1 MAGNM
6 SSSTNGELKKLSEE
20 SLAQP
25 PEKVFD
31 IMYKLGEGSYGSVY
45 KAQHKESSSIVAIKL
60 VPVESDLHEIIKE
73 ISIMQQC
80 DSPYVVR
87 YYGSYF
93 KQYDLWICM
102 EYCGAGSVSDIM
114 RLRKKTLTEDEIATI
129 LSDTLKG
136 LVYLHLRRKIHRD
149 IKAANIL
156 LNTEGYAKLADFG
169 VAGQL
174 TDTMAK
180 RNTVIGTPFWM
191 APEVIEEIGYDCV
204 ADIWSLGITALEMA
218 EGKPPYGDIHPM
230 RAIFMIPQ
238 KPPPSFREPDR
249 WSTEFIDFVSKCLV
263 KEPDDRAT
271 ATELLEHEFIR
282 NAKHRSILKP
292 MLEETC
298 AIREQQRANRSIGGV
313 GMLQNMLETSFM
325 EDPGTLVPEK
335 VGEYQQSSAS
345 DATMIAHAEPD
356 LDEGTLGPGGLKN
369 LNKGGPAAGAA
380 AAATTASPLDGP
392 PVDTGTMVELESNL
406 GTMVINS
413 DSDDSTTAKPTDD
426 QKPRNRYRPQFLEHF
441 ERKNAGDAR
450 GDDKAM
456 ATEYSPA
463 AAEQQQQQQQ
473 QQQQLQ
479 QEKPHLASG
488 ANDITNWEH
497 NMEMQFQQISAINQ
511 YGLQQH
517 QQLQHALMAYPLMDE
532 QLIALNNQQ
541 NLLRNNAAAQAIGQQ
556 GIPPA
561 AAPAAPAQ
569 PPPAYQNQHMHTQS
583 HAYVEGEF
591 EFLKFLTFD
600 DLTQRLS
607 NIDHEMELE
616 IEQLN
621 KKYNAKRQ
629 PIVDAMNAKRKRQQN
644 INNNLIKI

>member
-1 MAGNM
+1 M
-6 SSSTNGELKKLSEE
+6 SSNTNGNGELKKLSEE
-20 SLAQP
+20 SLLQP

-45 KAQHKESSSIVAIKL
+45 KALHKESSSIVAIKL

-114 RLRKKTLTEDEIATI
+114 RLRKKTLTEEEIATI

-218 EGKPPYGDIHPM
+218 EGKPPYGEIHPM

-263 KEPDDRAT
+263 KNPDERAT

-282 NAKHRSILKP
+282 NAKHRSILKT

-298 AIREQQRANRSIGGV
+298 AIREQQRAHRAAGGAMSQAKSLATQE
-313 GMLQNMLETSFM
+313 GGLMLHEEENEYNSGTVKTFV
-325 EDPGTLVPEK
+325 DPGTLVPEK
-335 VGEYQQSSAS
+335 FNEYQENSAS
-345 DATMIAHAEPD
+345 DATMIAHREDVDDA
-356 LDEGTLGPGGLKN
+356 TLGPGGIKAGMA
-369 LNKGGPAAGAA
+369 KAAAKASATAAGGAGGTGGSA
-380 AAATTASPLDGP
+380 DVAT
-392 PVDTGTMVELESNL
+392 VDSGTMVELESNL
-406 GTMVINS
+406 G
-413 DSDDSTTAKPTDD
+413 
-426 QKPRNRYRPQFLEHF
+426 E
-441 ERKNAGDAR
+441 
-450 GDDKAM
+450 
-456 ATEYSPA
+456 
-463 AAEQQQQQQQ
+463 
-473 QQQQLQ
+473 
-479 QEKPHLASG
+479 
-488 ANDITNWEH
+488 
-497 NMEMQFQQISAINQ
+497 
-511 YGLQQH
+511 
-517 QQLQHALMAYPLMDE
+517 
-532 QLIALNNQQ
+532 
-541 NLLRNNAAAQAIGQQ
+541 
-556 GIPPA
+556 
-561 AAPAAPAQ
+561 
-569 PPPAYQNQHMHTQS
+569 
-583 HAYVEGEF
+583 
-591 EFLKFLTFD
+591 
-600 DLTQRLS
+600 
-607 NIDHEMELE
+607 
-616 IEQLN
+616 
-621 KKYNAKRQ
+621 
-629 PIVDAMNAKRKRQQN
+629 
-644 INNNLIKI
+644 